1 MSFVCFNRIAIMGPR
16 SEVLRFRRDARRR
29 LSPAFKK
36 ALDQPSVAFSLEHLF
51 RKNKLPIPE
60 PDGVPF
66 DAFQIGK
73 DVLGGHYFTS
83 ALPMAEWHIY
93 ARIEYEVE
101 VKNYEIFNLLIP
113 LSRCYP
119 ELCLVDSQLS
129 LDSGD
134 IDAMYIARG
143 RCSRWTLPEERCNAH
158 WERAAQENG
167 VAKLEDAYEDDDVRS
182 NAEEGM
188 LAEAIAHWDKHVL
201 RMLRRRGSL

>member
-1 MSFVCFNRIAIMGPR
+1 
-16 SEVLRFRRDARRR
+16 
-29 LSPAFKK
+29 
-36 ALDQPSVAFSLEHLF
+36 
-51 RKNKLPIPE
+51 
-60 PDGVPF
+60 
-66 DAFQIGK
+66 
-73 DVLGGHYFTS
+73 
-83 ALPMAEWHIY
+83 
-93 ARIEYEVE
+93 
-101 VKNYEIFNLLIP
+101 
-113 LSRCYP
+113 
-119 ELCLVDSQLS
+119 LVDSQLS